1 MNFAEHD
8 PLFAAMEQLFRVV
21 APDLGRLGEEKV
33 IAELFH
39 KDIEEKDDPLDYIR
53 RAYELHYHP
62 DSTVGEVNF
71 YEILGMAFMV
81 VRGEPEDN
89 GENYRRRIIEATG
102 KLERIRRREN
112 D

>member
-1 MNFAEHD
+1 MKFTEQA
-8 PLFAAMEQLFRVV
+8 PLLQAMEHLFRVV

-39 KDIEEKDDPLDYIR
+39 KDIEKDDPLDYIR

-81 VRGEPEDN
+81 IRSEPEDN

-102 KLERIRRREN
+102 ELERIRRREN

>member
-1 MNFAEHD
+1 MKFTEQA
-8 PLFAAMEQLFRVV
+8 PLLQAMEHLFRVV

-39 KDIEEKDDPLDYIR
+39 KDIEKDDPLDYIR